1 MDSTLA
7 LALKI
12 SGIGIVVLLL
22 ALSLFAF
29 VVSLM
34 TRFMVDKP
42 EEEEDAGEE
51 NTQPEIFDNDVKNP
65 DLQMVAA
72 IALALYRDQIESQT
86 AVPLSIAG
94 SNDSWRQFQLHRRL
108 TQSSTIRRT
117 R

>member
-22 ALSLFAF
+22 VLSLFAF

-42 EEEEDAGEE
+42 EEDEVEET
-51 NTQPEIFDNDVKNP
+51 TQIANPDNDEKKP
-65 DLQMVAA
+65 DLQLIAA
-72 IALALYRDQIESQT
+72 ISLALYRDQTESQT
-86 AVPLSIAG
+86 AIPTSIAE
-94 SNDSWRQFQLHRRL
+94 NNNSWRQFQLHRRL